1 MLYFWLISQPQI
13 GWLQGS
19 TDSHYNKIIEQIW
32 KFVKAL
38 AIFRLKLFVEM
49 GSGTRP
55 ARPRR
60 KTLV

>member
-1 MLYFWLISQPQI
+1 MLRPYFFSKPKI
-13 GWLQGS
+13 GGLQGS

-32 KFVKAL
+32 EFVKAL

-55 ARPRR
+55 ARLRR